1 MSNTDNPFWPELPL
15 AEWQDTYTTIHM
27 CTQVVGKI
35 KLMQSP
41 HVNHWW
47 QVVLYVNA
55 RGLTTS
61 PIPYGTRTFEIDF
74 DFMDH
79 VLIVRTSDG
88 GLRTFA
94 LAGHSVADFYRKL
107 MDVLHSLE
115 VYVKIWT
122 KPVEVPERIL
132 FEEDHTHTSYDS
144 RYVQRLWQIIV
155 QTDRVLKQFR
165 SGFIG
170 KCSPVHFFWG
180 AFDMAVTRFSG
191 RTAPIH
197 PGGVPALADFV
208 VREAYSHEV
217 SSCGFW
223 PGGGAFLEPAFYAYA
238 YPEPSGFKEAS
249 VLPEQAFYSA
259 ELSEFILPYNAVR
272 QSQNPDDMLLN
283 FWQSTY
289 EAAANLGNWDRKSL
303 ERNSS
308 ESGGKFW
315 RFHSE

>member
-1 MSNTDNPFWPELPL
+1 MSNTGNPFWPELPL
-15 AEWQDTYTTIHM
+15 AEWQNTYTTLHM

-79 VLIVRTSDG
+79 VLIVRTNDG
-88 GLRTFA
+88 GQRTFA
-94 LAGHSVADFYRKL
+94 LAGNSVADFYRKL

-115 VYVKIWT
+115 IYVKIWT

-132 FEEDHTHTSYDS
+132 FEEDHTHASYDS
-144 RYVQRLWQIIV
+144 QHVQRLWQILV

-191 RTAPIH
+191 RAAPMH

-208 VREAYSHEV
+208 VQEAYSHEV

-223 PGGGAFLEPAFYAYA
+223 PGGGAVLEPAFYAYA
-238 YPEPSGFKEAS
+238 YPEPTGFKEVS
-249 VLPEQAFYSA
+249 IIPEQAFYSA
-259 ELSEFILPYNAVR
+259 EMSEFILPYDAVR
-272 QSQNPDDMLLN
+272 QSQNPDDMLLK
-283 FWQSTY
+283 FSQSTY
-289 EAAANLGNWDRKSL
+289 EAAADLGNWDRKSL
-303 ERNSS
+303 ERNSP
-308 ESGGKFW
+308 ESGGKF
-315 RFHSE
+315 

>member
-1 MSNTDNPFWPELPL
+1 MW
-15 AEWQDTYTTIHM
+15 
-27 CTQVVGKI
+27 TQVVGKM

-55 RGLTTS
+55 RGLTSS

-88 GLRTFA
+88 AQRTIA
-94 LAGHSVADFYRKL
+94 LAGHSVANFYREL

-115 VYVKIWT
+115 IYVKIWT
-122 KPVEVPERIL
+122 KPVEVQERTL
-132 FEEDHTHTSYDS
+132 FEEDLTHASYDS
-144 RYVQRLWQIIV
+144 RYVQRLWQIMV

-191 RTAPIH
+191 RTAPVH

-223 PGGGAFLEPAFYAYA
+223 PGGGAVQEPAFYAYA
-238 YPEPSGFKEAS
+238 YPEPAGFKEAP
-249 VLPEQAFYSA
+249 VIPEQAFYSA
-259 ELSEFILPYNAVR
+259 ELNEFVLPYDAVR
-272 QSQNPDDMLLN
+272 QSQDPDDMLLK
-283 FWQSTY
+283 FLRSTY

-303 ERNSS
+303 ER
-308 ESGGKFW
+308 EVV
-315 RFHSE
+315 